1 MKIST
6 SILGAK
12 DRVECVTKLNR
23 TNTSYIHVDVMDGK
37 FVSNTQF
44 DKINLVNSINMVSKY
59 PLDIHLMVENPIEY
73 IKQYKDMNIEFISFH
88 IEVDR
93 DKNKII
99 DEIRS
104 MGYKVGIAIKPNT
117 DISTLEPYLD
127 RVDMILIMS
136 VEPGLGGQEFI
147 EGTVNRIKEVRNL
160 ISNRNILIEVDG
172 GVNDKIIS
180 KLDGV
185 DIAVVGSYITSS
197 DDYYE
202 KIENLFKIS
211 KNKSGNNIKNVK
223 VEDNVKYQK
232 DGLFIFWDVIKLMFL
247 LYLSFLFLYGIYS
260 AIYGHQFC
268 FLSCSEASYGIVG
281 FVSAVIY
288 VIVISLILF
297 FVPPY
302 FLVWILIVVGVILA
316 LFRKSYWNEKEEK
329 RKKFKKYLSY
339 IVVFLML
346 VFLLIIFMIFG

>member
-1 MKIST
+1 MTFFFFLK
-6 SILGAK
+6 
-12 DRVECVTKLNR
+12 EKLLNK
-23 TNTSYIHVDVMDGK
+23 H
-37 FVSNTQF
+37 SNNLN
-44 DKINLVNSINMVSKY
+44 KVLINKVRIG
-59 PLDIHLMVENPIEY
+59 
-73 IKQYKDMNIEFISFH
+73 
-88 IEVDR
+88 
-93 DKNKII
+93 NK
-99 DEIRS
+99 
-104 MGYKVGIAIKPNT
+104 
-117 DISTLEPYLD
+117 
-127 RVDMILIMS
+127 
-136 VEPGLGGQEFI
+136 
-147 EGTVNRIKEVRNL
+147 
-160 ISNRNILIEVDG
+160 NILIEVDG
-172 GVNDKIIS
+172 GVNDKTIS
-180 KLDGV
+180 LVKDV
-185 DIAVVGSYITSS
+185 DIAVVGSYITGS
-197 DDYYE
+197 DDYYGR
-202 KIENLFKIS
+202 IENLFKIS
-211 KNKSGNNIKNVK
+211 KNKNGNNIKNVK

-232 DGLFIFWDVIKLMFL
+232 DGLFIFWDVIKLMLL